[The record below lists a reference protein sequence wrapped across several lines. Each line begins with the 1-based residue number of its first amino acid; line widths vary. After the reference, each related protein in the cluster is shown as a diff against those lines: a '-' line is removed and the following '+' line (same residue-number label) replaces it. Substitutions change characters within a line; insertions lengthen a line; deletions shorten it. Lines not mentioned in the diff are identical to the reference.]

1 MHNTSTNEGDN
12 RSFEQRL
19 VFLDVDCEGWKSND
33 IRLTMDIKSA
43 VFEKGGSSAMLYKR
57 SAAARAGAFLLLPPP
72 SRLSLIR
79 MPKARRRLHLQLES
93 FVSYTSESPAPP
105 HPSSSVVRQVYRKR
119 NSAFTSSPHGSCSG
133 FGCCRRLLIDNFG
146 RC

>member
-19 VFLDVDCEGWKSND
+19 VFLDADCEGWKSND

-57 SAAARAGAFLLLPPP
+57 SAAARAGAFLLPPRAPPP
-72 SRLSLIR
+72 PPVSLSYACPKHGVDFTSNLSHSSPIHLNRPHRRTRPRLSSDKCTENETV
-79 MPKARRRLHLQLES
+79 PSPVHLTDHVQ
-93 FVSYTSESPAPP
+93 A
-105 HPSSSVVRQVYRKR
+105 SVV
-119 NSAFTSSPHGSCSG
+119 AGAC
-133 FGCCRRLLIDNFG
+133 
-146 RC
+146 

>member
-57 SAAARAGAFLLLPPP
+57 SAAARAGAFLLPPRAPPP
-72 SRLSLIR
+72 PPVSLSYAC
-79 MPKARRRLHLQLES
+79 PKHGVDFTSNLSHS
-93 FVSYTSESPAPP
+93 SPTSESPAPP
-105 HPSSSVVRQVYRKR
+105 QPSCPRLSSDKCTENETVPSPVHLTDHVQASVV
-119 NSAFTSSPHGSCSG
+119 AGAC
-133 FGCCRRLLIDNFG
+133 
-146 RC
+146 